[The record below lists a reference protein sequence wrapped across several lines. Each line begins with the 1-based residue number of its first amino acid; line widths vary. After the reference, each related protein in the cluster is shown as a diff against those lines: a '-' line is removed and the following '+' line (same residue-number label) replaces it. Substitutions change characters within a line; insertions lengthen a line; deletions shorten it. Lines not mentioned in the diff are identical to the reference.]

1 MKTAKEILYDK
12 CSEYN
17 DGMMSGQVKWI
28 VEAMEEYAQH
38 KISLPKQENVID
50 SAYFT
55 KFERGT
61 NWCSGKIGK
70 YNFEAKLFDEG
81 STFGIKNG
89 RVSKLAIWDEE
100 IRQKEQNFF
109 KSCIVNYDRGWD
121 IKPNKEFMPCFD
133 AVMTLLENAPKR
145 FS

>member
-1 MKTAKEILYDK
+1 
-12 CSEYN
+12 
-17 DGMMSGQVKWI
+17 
-28 VEAMEEYAQH
+28 MEET
-38 KISLPKQENVID
+38 KKQEETAQLGIAPVIG

-55 KFERGT
+55 KFEIGT
-61 NWCSGKIGK
+61 NWCDGKIGK
-70 YNFEAKLFDEG
+70 YNFQAKLFDEG

-100 IRQKEQNFF
+100 IRQKEQNLF
-109 KSCIVNYDRGWD
+109 KGCIVNYDRGWD
-121 IKPNKEFMPCFD
+121 IRPKKEFKPYFD